1 MSDRSIRREDPA
13 ARFQAL
19 CELAQ
24 EMALVKD
31 EESIHSVVLDVA
43 QRVLD
48 FFNCAIMLVDE
59 ITNELVMVAQ
69 SGYPEELHGVRLPM
83 TSDAGISRWVAQHGE
98 PLYVPDVRQDPR
110 YIPGVREARSEL
122 AVPIKIRGRT
132 IGVINVESEHFD
144 AFDRDGAL
152 LLEGLASQ
160 LAVALELNRVRFE
173 LERLT
178 YSDPLTGVYNRRYL
192 ERILPQESERAER
205 FAHPLGLLMVDLDGF
220 KEVNDRFGHARGD
233 EVLVAFA
240 DVLRRT
246 VRRIDIVIRYGGDEF
261 LILLLETDVEGAA
274 GAVHRIREA
283 VESAM
288 AASPAVPEGC
298 SLRLSVGVA
307 VRGPGEDIAAR
318 LQEADQAMYADKQA
332 RGAVRTP
339 LAEAP

>member
-1 MSDRSIRREDPA
+1 MSDNPIRREDPA

-24 EMALVKD
+24 EMALVED
-31 EESIHSVVLDVA
+31 EPSIHRVVLDVA

-48 FFNCAIMLVDE
+48 FFNCAIMLVDQT
-59 ITNELVMVAQ
+59 TNELVMVAQ

-83 TSDAGISRWVAQHGE
+83 AGDAGISRWVAQHGQT
-98 PLYVPDVRQDPR
+98 LYVPDVREDPR

-122 AVPIKIRGRT
+122 AVPVKIRDRT
-132 IGVINVESEHFD
+132 IGVINVESEHAD

-160 LAVALELNRVRFE
+160 LAVALELNRFRSE

-178 YSDPLTGVYNRRYL
+178 YVDPLTGVYNRRYL
-192 ERILPQESERAER
+192 ERILPREKERAER
-205 FAHPLGLLMVDLDGF
+205 FAHPLGLLMIDLVGF
-220 KEVNDRFGHARGD
+220 KEVNDRYGHARGD
-233 EVLVAFA
+233 EVLIAFA

-261 LILLLETDVEGAA
+261 LILLLETDAEGAA
-274 GAVHRIREA
+274 GAAGRIREE

-288 AASPAVPEGC
+288 AASPAVPQGC
-298 SLRLSVGVA
+298 ALRLSMGVA
-307 VRGPGEDIAAR
+307 VRVPGEDMADR
-318 LQEADQAMYADKQA
+318 LKEADQAMYADKQA

-339 LAEAP
+339 LAETP